1 MYHFSIAL
9 DEKNSE
15 TYGITNWEVTDGY
28 FGMLLSEMSAD
39 QVEDVRDML
48 IRKLS
53 RIVLYTVAMPVADF
67 EGYVRFF
74 RNAHLIGVEHIKLA
88 YAAIENAAEEDIRQ
102 VLAVAESFS
111 IKVLFELEAASI
123 EKFDLEQYA
132 KLRSEN
138 TGLILNPIE
147 YAKRRLATYSQ
158 IYKMKLKDDIVI
170 LRVCDMVFDSLV
182 PVLPGKG
189 NGEIKECA
197 SNLLARSFGG
207 YFAFSAYGDDVPVGS
222 VIGVF
227 AEMLCEM

>member
-15 TYGITNWEVTDGY
+15 TYGITNWEVQDGY
-28 FGMLLSEMSAD
+28 FGLPLSEMNGD

-53 RIVLYTVAMPVADF
+53 RIVLYTVGMPVADF
-67 EGYVRFF
+67 DSYVRFF
-74 RNAHLIGVEHIKLA
+74 RNAHLIGVENIKLA
-88 YAAIENAAEEDIRQ
+88 YAAIENAAEEEIRR
-102 VLAVAESFS
+102 VLAIAESFS

-123 EKFDLEQYA
+123 ESFDLERYA

-158 IYKMKLKDDIVI
+158 IYKMKLKDDIAI
-170 LRVCDMVFDSLV
+170 LRVCDMVFDSLE

-197 SNLLARSFGG
+197 SNLLVRSFGG
-207 YFAFSAYGDDVPVGS
+207 YFSFGAYGDGVAIRD
-222 VIGVF
+222 VIGIF
-227 AEMLCEM
+227 TEMLCEM